1 MAHYAADCW
10 DMEIQLS
17 YGWIECVGHADRA
30 CYDLQQHSSKTGIP
44 MQASYRLPEPIVVE
58 RVVAEP
64 NKKLIGPRF
73 KGDQKAVIT
82 ALENLDSDGAV
93 ALRDTLDKDKVAQ
106 VSGFSIT
113 PDLVSFVSEKKNIV
127 EVKYT
132 PSVIEPSY
140 GIGRIIYSVLEH
152 AFTQRDGD
160 EQRCV
165 MRLKPCVAPIKVG
178 IFRLINNAQFDPIV
192 SSIHDSLQSANIAN
206 KVDSSS
212 GTIGRRYSRSDELG
226 IPFGIT
232 VDFQTLVDDAVTVR
246 ERDTMSQ
253 VRVPIVRL
261 VALFNSLIS
270 EDLDWGKVLQRYPVM
285 ATSGADEDTE
295 DADATQPSA
304 GSAKISTTASSPTIV
319 ERTIRAS
326 FSRPNPACSP

>member
-1 MAHYAADCW
+1 
-10 DMEIQLS
+10 
-17 YGWIECVGHADRA
+17 
-30 CYDLQQHSSKTGIP
+30 
-44 MQASYRLPEPIVVE
+44 
-58 RVVAEP
+58 
-64 NKKLIGPRF
+64 
-73 KGDQKAVIT
+73 
-82 ALENLDSDGAV
+82 LENLDNDSAV
-93 ALRDTLDKDKVAQ
+93 ALRDTLEREKEALI
-106 VSGFSIT
+106 SGFKIT
-113 PDLVSFVSEKKNIV
+113 ADLVSFVSEKKNVV

-178 IFRLINNAQFDPIV
+178 IFRLINNIQFDPIV
-192 SSIHDSLQSANIAN
+192 SSIRDSLQSENIAN

-261 VALFNSLIS
+261 VTLFQSLIA
-270 EDLDWGKVLQRYPVM
+270 EDLDWNKVLRRFPVV
-285 ATSGADEDTE
+285 ATSDADEDTE
-295 DADATQPSA
+295 DSAAAEPSLTRT
-304 GSAKISTTASSPTIV
+304 STFVSSPTIV

-326 FSRPNPACSP
+326 FSRPNPACRP